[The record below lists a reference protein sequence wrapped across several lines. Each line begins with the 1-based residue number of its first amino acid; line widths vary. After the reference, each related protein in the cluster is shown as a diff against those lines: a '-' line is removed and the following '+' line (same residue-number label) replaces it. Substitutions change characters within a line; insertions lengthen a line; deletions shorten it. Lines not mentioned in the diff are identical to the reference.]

1 MPALEHDDVGILAAW
16 LDKLLVHGLDRR
28 EVLRDDAFTKI
39 LMSSI
44 SRSRGSWKMR
54 MPSTMTTL
62 LGRMSSV
69 SSVR

>member
-28 EVLRDDAFTKI
+28 EVLRDDAFKRAAAVASAFALSAASVSTKI

-44 SRSRGSWKMR
+44 SRSVGS
-54 MPSTMTTL
+54 
-62 LGRMSSV
+62 
-69 SSVR
+69 